1 MKSSLDFALI
11 YCIISHEINQF
22 YMKLGNENHTI
33 RFSKFARPATKYYFL
48 NGFILYMQMRQVI
61 NSASVRD
68 LAVWCDVIYYAL
80 HTEKYYEF
88 INNITHKVISL

>member
-1 MKSSLDFALI
+1 M
-11 YCIISHEINQF
+11 NQF
-22 YMKLGNENHTI
+22 YTKLGNENNTI

-48 NGFILYMQMRQVI
+48 NGFILYMQMRLVI

-80 HTEKYYEF
+80 HTEKDNEF

>member
-1 MKSSLDFALI
+1 M
-11 YCIISHEINQF
+11 NQF

>member
-1 MKSSLDFALI
+1 MWNYAMKFI
-11 YCIISHEINQF
+11 FIQN
-22 YMKLGNENHTI
+22 TI
-33 RFSKFARPATKYYFL
+33 LFSKFARPATKYYFL
-48 NGFILYMQMRQVI
+48 NGFILYMQMRLVI

-80 HTEKYYEF
+80 HTEKDYEF